1 MWETLQRRWV
11 ICSVRTHLR
20 QSLLECEEGP
30 FVALHNILS
39 SAKCPMEGE
48 DSGYDLLSQVAPL
61 SSFFLAM
68 PIRARTSSRSPKASI
83 WKVKASTRVI
93 VFGWLVLRGSSLT
106 MDNLWWWKKILVN
119 AFPMCLGN
127 EETVNHLLNCKVACP
142 MCSATRK
149 WWTISSI
156 AK

>member
-1 MWETLQRRWV
+1 MG
-11 ICSVRTHLR
+11 THLR

-30 FVALHNILS
+30 FVALHNILRLNVQW
-39 SAKCPMEGE
+39 KERIT
-48 DSGYDLLSQVAPL
+48 GYDLLSQVAPL

-68 PIRARTSSRSPKASI
+68 PIRARTSSRSPTASI

-93 VFGWLVLRGSSLT
+93 VFGWLVLRASILT

-149 WWTISSI
+149 W
-156 AK
+156 